1 VRLWSWVKE
10 LFSEFSRDSAVQNAA
25 AIAFYTM
32 LSLAPLLVIAIGVAG
47 LAFGGEA
54 AQNAIVEQFRGT
66 LGENSAVMIQNV
78 VQRSAMH
85 GSGGVWATVVGVGML
100 VVGAMGVFAQVQSS
114 LNTVWNVRSKPGRGV
129 MSFIMT
135 RVLSLAMVLCIGFL
149 LLVSLAVSA
158 AISAT
163 GALLG
168 SSAAPWAASILN
180 FGLSLAVITLLFA
193 AMYKFLPDVRIGWR
207 DVLLGA
213 AVTSLLF
220 NVGKFIIAA
229 YLGRAGVVNVYGAAG
244 SLVMVLLWVY
254 YSAIIFL
261 LGAEFTQVY
270 ARRRGSHVEP
280 GLNAVWAEPAA

>member
-1 VRLWSWVKE
+1 
-10 LFSEFSRDSAVQNAA
+10 
-25 AIAFYTM
+25 M

-135 RVLSLAMVLCIGFL
+135 RVLSL
-149 LLVSLAVSA
+149 
-158 AISAT
+158 
-163 GALLG
+163 
-168 SSAAPWAASILN
+168 
-180 FGLSLAVITLLFA
+180 
-193 AMYKFLPDVRIGWR
+193 
-207 DVLLGA
+207 
-213 AVTSLLF
+213 
-220 NVGKFIIAA
+220 
-229 YLGRAGVVNVYGAAG
+229 
-244 SLVMVLLWVY
+244 
-254 YSAIIFL
+254 
-261 LGAEFTQVY
+261 
-270 ARRRGSHVEP
+270 
-280 GLNAVWAEPAA
+280 